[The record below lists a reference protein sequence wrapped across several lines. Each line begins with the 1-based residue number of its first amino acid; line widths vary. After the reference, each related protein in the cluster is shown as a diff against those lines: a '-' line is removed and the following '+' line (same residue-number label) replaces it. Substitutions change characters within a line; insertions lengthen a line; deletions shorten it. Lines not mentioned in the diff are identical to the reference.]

1 MAQFKVNENIL
12 VDVEH
17 WRTDAIDNWFDT
29 AATDEMVHIDT
40 DDSSRQPVDKS

>member
-40 DDSSRQPVDKS
+40 ALVTKYVRNQ